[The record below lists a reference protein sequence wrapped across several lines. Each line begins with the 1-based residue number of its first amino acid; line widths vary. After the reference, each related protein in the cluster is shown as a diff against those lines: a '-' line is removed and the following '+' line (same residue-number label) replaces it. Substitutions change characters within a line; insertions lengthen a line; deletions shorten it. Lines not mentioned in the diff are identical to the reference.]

1 MRKAGILNAD
11 LAYAINRL
19 GHMDTFAVADCGL
32 PLPDHVEVIDLSLV
46 FGIPHFEEVVT
57 ALLDEVVVQE
67 TTIADQTPDSVISML
82 GSAPIARISHE
93 ELKTRINDVK
103 FVVRTGETIPYA
115 NVIFTSGVAF

>member
-103 FVVRTGETIPYA
+103 FVVRPGETTPYA

>member
-103 FVVRTGETIPYA
+103 FVVRTGETTPYA